1 MRKKMSAHTEF
12 SIIPKVY
19 EGWRLLCAHY
29 QQKTLGSNVD
39 FTLSKIAAPEE
50 SDAFWLCVHL
60 HLSAL
65 ENQRRGCRC
74 ELNLDYGSRF
84 KFVSRN
90 GWAKEPEHLFGRLAV
105 NCSIYPF
112 HPFFILLALLA
123 HKNISPLFHTF
134 PIFHP
139 QHIFNVPKSL
149 LPLCFHYSSQKFCIS
164 EAEGLQNNFVSNEI
178 YVELSQR
185 FV

>member
-1 MRKKMSAHTEF
+1 MSAHKEF

-50 SDAFWLCVHL
+50 SDASWLCVHL

-65 ENQRRGCRC
+65 ETQRRGCRC
-74 ELNLDYGSRF
+74 DLDYDSRF
-84 KFVSRN
+84 KFVSRKE
-90 GWAKEPEHLFGRLAV
+90 WAKEAENLFRRLVV
-105 NCSIYPF
+105 NCSICPF
-112 HPFFILLALLA
+112 YPFFIS
-123 HKNISPLFHTF
+123 HRNISPFFHTF
-134 PIFHP
+134 PISHP

-149 LPLCFHYSSQKFCIS
+149 LPLCFHYSSQKFCSS
-164 EAEGLQNNFVSNEI
+164 EAEGLKNNFVSDEI
-178 YVELSQR
+178 YVALSQH